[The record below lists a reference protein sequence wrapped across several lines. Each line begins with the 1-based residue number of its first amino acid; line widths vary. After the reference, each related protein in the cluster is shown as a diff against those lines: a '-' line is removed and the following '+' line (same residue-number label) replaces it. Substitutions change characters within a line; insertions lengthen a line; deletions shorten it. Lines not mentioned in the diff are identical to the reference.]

1 VDEVRGLCRLSGCSN
16 SMHLCWTFS
25 SAKSSSW
32 FKSLGFV
39 CWKTERS
46 FKFQNVLQWFQW
58 QRSCCTVSQTYLCG
72 CTCIFCGCVLFKS
85 VSLTLVHV
93 PVWTLIEGAFYHFIR
108 NSLIALLESLFART
122 GGFDTSLHIWK
133 NTHWRVCTCARV
145 CAVCS
150 LALGNE
156 GRGVQLV
163 YSEHLLMAWDIIIHT
178 RKDKGLSII
187 SLFFWHGWECMW
199 VYVCVYAH
207 TRTHNA
213 RGVLGCE
220 PKGPGS
226 GQDTWRAQRFGEES
240 RWTKFRHICIHTC
253 VQSIHMYIYHSI
265 GRRAES
271 LD

>member
-1 VDEVRGLCRLSGCSN
+1 
-16 SMHLCWTFS
+16 M
-25 SAKSSSW
+25 
-32 FKSLGFV
+32 
-39 CWKTERS
+39 
-46 FKFQNVLQWFQW
+46 VLTW
-58 QRSCCTVSQTYLCG
+58 VY
-72 CTCIFCGCVLFKS
+72 
-85 VSLTLVHV
+85 
-93 PVWTLIEGAFYHFIR
+93 
-108 NSLIALLESLFART
+108 
-122 GGFDTSLHIWK
+122 IWR

-178 RKDKGLSII
+178 RKDKGLYII
-187 SLFFWHGWECMW
+187 SIFFWQGWKCMW